1 MLGKRRSD
9 LLGLLFVLLSSWV
22 LIYNITHR
30 LDVVATDD
38 DVYFRN
44 GLLATWSRLP
54 PTQMAPLFS
63 LWYIVV
69 QAFTGNV
76 ISTYYV
82 SWAIM
87 SVLPGL
93 GFYALLRSLRVGIP
107 TSVWL
112 SVFFLFCPLNFPLAL
127 KVSIF
132 TMLFLMSGL
141 IVANRLASPV
151 GKLVAAAN
159 GALLAT
165 YGRPE
170 FYLGFIL
177 LSLLALGSWL
187 WQRRKKGTQ
196 SPETARLPYGLIA
209 LAGTAAVLVLWLGF
223 PLAGGRS
230 HIAFGQHFAMNYAV
244 WHPGFPY
251 SPWMHSQKFI
261 QAGFGRDIKSMG
273 DAFTLNPGMFM
284 KHVGQNLINL
294 GKMTA
299 QIGQDVLVM
308 PWLSRL
314 AFPGRRYLILALLV
328 AVLGITNWRQSLTNW
343 QAGFRRD
350 GWFWVCVLLCI
361 APTFISCILIYPR
374 EHYVVFHLLAYIPL
388 TGVLVRDWAV
398 RPFLAQQP
406 ARMAYVT
413 TALLLGLFLW
423 PYWQTARQDRPRP
436 TEHLL
441 TGLQQIPAQGQVNM
455 IGSVPLLY
463 KLYLGENWAFD
474 FLEQY
479 RPKDMQAFM
488 AERKINCVYMRPEMV
503 AEYGKDPYF
512 AQLVADPG
520 SLGFARYPVSPAET
534 AQPDHCVLV
543 KNELVAAHHSSRIQ

>member
-22 LIYNITHR
+22 LIYQITHR
-30 LDVVATDD
+30 LDIVATDD

-44 GLLATWSRLP
+44 GLNATWRNLP

-63 LWYIVV
+63 LWYIII

-93 GFYALLRSLRVGIP
+93 GFYALLRSLRVGVP

-112 SVFFLFCPLNFPLAL
+112 TVFFLFCPLNFPLSL
-127 KVSIF
+127 KVSVF
-132 TMLFLMSGL
+132 TMLWLMGGL
-141 IVANRLASPV
+141 VVANRTVSPL
-151 GKLVAAAN
+151 GKLVAAAA

-177 LSLLALGSWL
+177 LSILAAGYWF
-187 WQRRKKGTQ
+187 WQRRRQGTQ
-196 SPETARLPYGLIA
+196 TSETAHLPYALIS
-209 LAGTAAVLVLWLGF
+209 LVGVAAVLVLWLGF

-244 WHPGFPY
+244 WHPGFPF
-251 SPWMHSQKFI
+251 SPWMHSQEFI
-261 QAGFGRDIKSMG
+261 RAGFGRDITSMG
-273 DAFTLNPGMFM
+273 DAFFLNPSMFM

-294 GKMTA
+294 VKMTA
-299 QIGQDVLVM
+299 QMLQDVLIT

-314 AFPGRRYLILALLV
+314 VFPGRRYLILAMLV
-328 AVLGITNWRQSLTNW
+328 TILGITNWKQSLINW
-343 QAGFRRD
+343 RAGFRRD

-388 TGVLVRDWAV
+388 AGVLLRDWAT
-398 RPFLAQQP
+398 RPLLAKQP
-406 ARMAYVT
+406 ASLAYIAT
-413 TALLLGLFLW
+413 TLLLGVFLW
-423 PYWQTARQDRPRP
+423 PHWQTARQPRPRP
-436 TEHLL
+436 IAHLL
-441 TGLQQIPAQGQVNM
+441 TGLQQIPVQGHVNM

-463 KLYLGENWAFD
+463 KLYLGENWNFD

-503 AEYGKDPYF
+503 AEYGKDTYF

-520 SLGFARYPVSPAET
+520 SLGFTRYPVSPTET
-534 AQPDHCVLV
+534 AQPDRCVLV
-543 KNELVAAHHSSRIQ
+543 KNELVAANHSPRIP

>member
-22 LIYNITHR
+22 LIDNITHR
-30 LDVVATDD
+30 LDIVATDD

-44 GLLATWSRLP
+44 GLIATWSNFP

-76 ISTYYV
+76 IDTYYV

-93 GFYALLRSLRVGIP
+93 GFYALLRSLRVGVP

-112 SVFFLFCPLNFPLAL
+112 TVFFLFCPLNFPLAL

-132 TMLFLMSGL
+132 TMLFLIGGL
-141 IVANRLASPV
+141 TAANRITSPV
-151 GKLVAAAN
+151 GKLVAAAA

-177 LSLLALGSWL
+177 LSILAIGFWIWQQRKIPLRLGL
-187 WQRRKKGTQ
+187 RPK
-196 SPETARLPYGLIA
+196 PPYA
-209 LAGTAAVLVLWLGF
+209 LAALIGLAGALVLWLGF

-244 WHPGFPY
+244 WHPEFPY

-284 KHVGQNLINL
+284 KHIGQNLINL

-299 QIGQDVLVM
+299 QLIQDVLVM

-314 AFPGRRYLILALLV
+314 VFPGRRYFILALLIV
-328 AVLGITNWRQSLTNW
+328 VLGITNWRQSLTNW
-343 QAGFRRD
+343 RMGFRRD
-350 GWFWVCVLLCI
+350 GWFWVCVVLCI

-388 TGVLVRDWAV
+388 AGVLLRDWAT
-398 RPFLAQQP
+398 RPMLAKKP
-406 ARMAYVT
+406 VWIAYGA

-423 PYWQTARQDRPRP
+423 PHWQTARQDRPRP
-436 TEHLL
+436 TQYLL
-441 TGLQQIPAQGQVNM
+441 TGLQQIPARGQVNM

-479 RPKDMQAFM
+479 RPKDMQVFM
-488 AERKINCVYMRPEMV
+488 TERKINCVYMRPEMV
-503 AEYGKDPYF
+503 TEYGKDPYF

-520 SLGFARYPVSPAET
+520 SLGFTRYPVSPAEE
-534 AQPDHCVLV
+534 AQPDRCVLV
-543 KNELVAAHHSSRIQ
+543 KNELVAATHSPRIQ